1 MLSLITRLSD
11 LRLAFPSESVVEIHR
26 AVTIATLPGAPRVI
40 EGTVD
45 VRGRVLPVIDLAE
58 RLGLPPRP
66 VISADEHLVVLRAGG
81 RTVAVRVDDAESLE
95 ELDPRAL
102 REGAPILAAAR
113 TVAGV
118 ARLGDGTVTVHDPA
132 AFLGQAE
139 REALD
144 RALDDAGA
152 R

>member
-1 MLSLITRLSD
+1 MLSLIARIHD
-11 LRLAFPSESVVEIHR
+11 IRLAFPAESVVEIHR
-26 AVTIATLPGAPRVI
+26 AVSIAPLPGAPGVI

-45 VRGRVLPVIDLAE
+45 VRGVVLPVIDLAD
-58 RLGLPPRP
+58 RLGLAPRP
-66 VISADEHLVVLRAGG
+66 VISAEEHLVVLRAGG

-95 ELDPRAL
+95 ALDARAV
-102 REGAPILAAAR
+102 RDGEPMLAAAR

-118 ARLGDGTVTVHDPA
+118 ARLGDGTVTIHDPA

-139 REALD
+139 REALE